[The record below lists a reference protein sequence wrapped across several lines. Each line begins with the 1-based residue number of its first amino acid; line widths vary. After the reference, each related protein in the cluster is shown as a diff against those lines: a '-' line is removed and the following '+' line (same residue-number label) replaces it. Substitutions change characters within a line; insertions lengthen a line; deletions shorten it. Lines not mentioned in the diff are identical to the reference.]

1 MVPSPAPAADRGA
14 PPPATPLLG
23 TCAAAATLAVQTDRA
38 LDALLDEAG
47 RHLTAGAWAD
57 AFTCADMAA
66 DRAPRAIEA
75 HHLRGAA
82 LAGAGRD
89 REAAIAYDLA
99 LALDPEDPE
108 TLRAVADFYINGVA
122 DKSRDTTALGLEL
135 ARRGAARAAA
145 RRRGAADLRAELA
158 LLQAQ
163 AANDLGRS
171 DEAAEHAA
179 AALALD
185 RTLID
190 ARHEHGV
197 ALFNLGRAA
206 EAAAELARVLEARPD
221 EPYAH
226 HMLGLAREQLGELAV
241 AEQHFARARALAP
254 DEFPPPVAITADEMA
269 AEIERAVAAL
279 PPDDRA
285 RAAQVPI
292 AIADR
297 PDPVDLAAADP
308 PFPPTILG
316 LYRGLPLG
324 VDAEPGEAPPPRAI
338 VLYRL
343 NLARAVRTRAE
354 LSAQIERTLRH
365 ELGHAAGLD
374 EDDLRRRDLE

>member
-1 MVPSPAPAADRGA
+1 VP
-14 PPPATPLLG
+14 
-23 TCAAAATLAVQTDRA
+23 
-38 LDALLDEAG
+38 
-47 RHLTAGAWAD
+47 
-57 AFTCADMAA
+57 
-66 DRAPRAIEA
+66 
-75 HHLRGAA
+75 
-82 LAGAGRD
+82 
-89 REAAIAYDLA
+89 
-99 LALDPEDPE
+99 
-108 TLRAVADFYINGVA
+108 
-122 DKSRDTTALGLEL
+122 
-135 ARRGAARAAA
+135 
-145 RRRGAADLRAELA
+145 ADLRAELA